1 VVKRGVVTLRPAW
14 SDALA
19 PGRLRVVAP
28 LPLPEPLDRSWAW
41 GGSDGTGVVVA
52 VVDGGVEA
60 AHPLVGPVARAASFV
75 ADPSAPGGAREET
88 DPGGDPV
95 GHGTACAGVIRSV
108 APGCE
113 LISARVLGDRLTG
126 QARTFAAGIRWA
138 VAQGA
143 RVINCSLSSG
153 SPEGKAL
160 LHDVADEVH
169 FAGAALVCAANNLP
183 GPTYPTTFAAV
194 ISVAAVEGGGFVA
207 NHAPPV
213 DFGAPGIDVEVAW
226 LGGRTIRT
234 TGNSF
239 AAPHVA
245 GLAARVLAKHP
256 TLTPYELKAVLRS
269 CADNAVTPLA
279 NAGGADG

>member
-1 VVKRGVVTLRPAW
+1 MVSLRPAW

-19 PGRLRVVAP
+19 PGRLRVVSP
-28 LPLPEPLDRSWAW
+28 LPLVTPVDRGWAW

-60 AHPLVGPVARAASFV
+60 DHPRVGGVSRAAAFV
-75 ADPSAPGGAREET
+75 ADSRAPRGAREEP
-88 DPGGDPV
+88 DDGGDPV

-108 APGCE
+108 APGVE

-138 VAQGA
+138 VREGAQ
-143 RVINCSLSSG
+143 VISCSLSS
-153 SPEGKAL
+153 SSAEGKAL

-169 FAGAALVCAANNLP
+169 FAGATLVCAANNLP

-194 ISVAAVEGGGFVA
+194 ISVAAVQGGGFVA

-226 LGGRTIRT
+226 RGGATMRT

-239 AAPHVA
+239 AAPYVA
-245 GLAARVLAKHP
+245 GLCALVLAKHP
-256 TLTPYELKAVLRS
+256 GLTPYELKTVLRS
-269 CADNAVTPLA
+269 CADNAVRPVATAPH
-279 NAGGADG
+279 GGEADG

>member
-1 VVKRGVVTLRPAW
+1 MTLRPAW

-19 PGRLRVVAP
+19 PGRLRVVTP
-28 LPLPEPLDRSWAW
+28 LPLPTPVDRSWAW
-41 GGSDGTGVVVA
+41 GGSDGSGVVVA

-60 AHPLVGPVARAASFV
+60 DHPLVRGVRASMGFV
-75 ADPSAPGGAREET
+75 ADQESPGGVRREP
-88 DPGGDPV
+88 DDGGDPV
-95 GHGTACAGVIRSV
+95 GHGTACAGVIRRV
-108 APGCE
+108 APGVE
-113 LISARVLGDRLTG
+113 LLSARVLGDRLTG

-138 VAQGA
+138 VEAGA
-143 RVINCSLSSG
+143 KVVSCSLSSS

-169 FAGAALVCAANNLP
+169 FAGVTLVCAANNLP

-194 ISVAAVEGGGFVA
+194 ISVAAVEGEGFVA

-226 LGGRTIRT
+226 RGGLTIRT

-239 AAPHVA
+239 AAPYVA

-256 TLTPYELKAVLRS
+256 GLTPYELKSVLRS
-269 CADNAVTPLA
+269 CADNAVA
-279 NAGGADG
+279 VG

>member
-1 VVKRGVVTLRPAW
+1 MSLRPAW

-19 PGRLRVVAP
+19 PGRLRIVSP
-28 LPLPEPLDRSWAW
+28 LPLPVRIDRAWAW
-41 GGSDGTGVVVA
+41 GDSDGSGVTVA

-60 AHPLVGPVARAASFV
+60 EHPRVGGVRDAVAFT
-75 ADPSAPGGAREET
+75 ADPTAPGGVRRDG

-108 APGCE
+108 APGVE
-113 LISARVLGDRLTG
+113 LLSARVLGDRLTG

-138 VAQGA
+138 LEQGA
-143 RVINCSLSSG
+143 QVINCSLSSS

-169 FAGAALVCAANNLP
+169 FAGSTLVCAANNLP

-194 ISVAAVEGGGFVA
+194 VSVAAVEGGGFVA
-207 NHAPPV
+207 NHQPPV

-226 LGGRTIRT
+226 AGGATIRT

-239 AAPHVA
+239 AAPYVA
-245 GLAARVLAKHP
+245 GLAALVLSKHRG
-256 TLTPYELKAVLRS
+256 LTPYELKSVLRS
-269 CADNAVTPLA
+269 CADNAFTLPEPESVQT
-279 NAGGADG
+279 

>member
-1 VVKRGVVTLRPAW
+1 M
-14 SDALA
+14 
-19 PGRLRVVAP
+19 PGRLRTVQP
-28 LPLPEPLDRSWAW
+28 LPLPAPLDRAWAW

-52 VVDGGVEA
+52 VVDSGVDA
-60 AHPLVGPVARAASFV
+60 DHPRVGRVSRAASFLS
-75 ADPSAPGGAREET
+75 DPAAPGGVREEV
-88 DPGGDPV
+88 DGGGDQV

-108 APGCE
+108 APGVD

-138 VAQGA
+138 VREGAQ
-143 RVINCSLSSG
+143 VISCSLSSS
-153 SPEGKAL
+153 SPEGKSL

-169 FAGAALVCAANNLP
+169 FAGGVLVCAANNLP

-194 ISVAAVEGGGFVA
+194 ISVAAVEGSGFVA

-226 LGGRTIRT
+226 AAGATMRT

-239 AAPHVA
+239 AAPYVA

-256 TLTPYELKAVLRS
+256 GLTPYELKAVLRS
-269 CADNAVTPLA
+269 CADNAIRLP
-279 NAGGADG
+279 ADGASPDALGQSP